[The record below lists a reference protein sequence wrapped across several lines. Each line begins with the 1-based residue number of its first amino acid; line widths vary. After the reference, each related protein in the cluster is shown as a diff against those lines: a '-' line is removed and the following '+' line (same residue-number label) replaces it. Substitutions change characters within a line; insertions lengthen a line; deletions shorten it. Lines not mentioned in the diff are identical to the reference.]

1 MLGIFSKMK
10 KKRRT
15 RLSRIIRKQQ
25 RQQFLLVMAT
35 FAILFITLGMIVY
48 NSFENDTYQGI
59 DHGINNQVK
68 LIQGDNKKLTKP
80 QDNIRAPGQDGP
92 APDPADQHKEPSPH
106 APFQTSL
113 LIYNSKGKL
122 LNKSSLGNRY
132 TVLKHLPLRKSQLN
146 KKQTIVISG
155 MNFRTKLIKVS
166 KNNNNQF
173 YAGNYVMVVQNIDNQ
188 ITSLE
193 NFERIL
199 IISFGAFWLISL
211 ILSYFLTRITMRPI
225 IRSWKQQSEFVNDAA
240 HELRTPLAIIQGKME
255 YLLTKPNDTILDE
268 AESISVSLD
277 EVSRLNSLT
286 NSLLELARADAASS
300 KFEFKITQP
309 DFFLPDPIKPF
320 TDIVESQSK
329 HFEIDISQKVNLNV
343 DRDKIKQLIIIL
355 LDNATKYTPKGGT
368 IRISDRVDNG
378 KYYLTVSDTGVGI
391 SDEDKTK
398 IFDRF
403 YRVDKSR
410 TKATGGHGLGLSIA
424 QQIVHT
430 HHGKIYIEDNKPT
443 GSKFIVELPIKHK
456 I

>member
-1 MLGIFSKMK
+1 
-10 KKRRT
+10 
-15 RLSRIIRKQQ
+15 
-25 RQQFLLVMAT
+25 
-35 FAILFITLGMIVY
+35 
-48 NSFENDTYQGI
+48 
-59 DHGINNQVK
+59 
-68 LIQGDNKKLTKP
+68 
-80 QDNIRAPGQDGP
+80 
-92 APDPADQHKEPSPH
+92 
-106 APFQTSL
+106 
-113 LIYNSKGKL
+113 
-122 LNKSSLGNRY
+122 
-132 TVLKHLPLRKSQLN
+132 
-146 KKQTIVISG
+146 
-155 MNFRTKLIKVS
+155 
-166 KNNNNQF
+166 
-173 YAGNYVMVVQNIDNQ
+173 
-188 ITSLE
+188 
-193 NFERIL
+193 
-199 IISFGAFWLISL
+199 
-211 ILSYFLTRITMRPI
+211 MRPI

-355 LDNATKYTPKGGT
+355 LDNATKYTPKDGT